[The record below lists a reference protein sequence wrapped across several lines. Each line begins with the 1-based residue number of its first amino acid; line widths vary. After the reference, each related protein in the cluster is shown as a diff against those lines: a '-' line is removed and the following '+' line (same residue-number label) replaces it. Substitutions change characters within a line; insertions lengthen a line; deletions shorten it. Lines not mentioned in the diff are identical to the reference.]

1 MAKQRT
7 YFCIDMKT
15 FYASVEC
22 AERGYNPFET
32 NLVVADLT
40 RGKNAL
46 CLAITPKMKAQGI
59 KNRCRLSEIPNSVK
73 YEVAPPRM
81 ALYIE
86 YAADIYSLYLDYFDP
101 QDIHVYSIDEAF
113 IDVTDYLAPNH
124 MDAVTFAKFLMNEI
138 ANRYHIPST
147 AGIGTNLYL
156 AKIALDITAKH
167 ARDHIGI
174 LDEETYKKTLWDHR
188 PITDFWMVAGGTA
201 RRLERYGVY
210 DMRGVTQMD
219 TGLLFKT
226 FGKNAELLIDHA
238 WGREPCLISD
248 IKQYKSKSKSVSF
261 SQILPRDYTFDE
273 ARTVIHE
280 MALNGAA
287 ELMKRKVI
295 TSKVSIFVGYTHDEI
310 APTKGARKLDVTT
323 ALASFIVDAALS
335 IDPDSPEAFDR
346 WYDIPSQDKWEIQNP
361 SHMWEVIQGSS
372 RTRVHLFV
380 SKKDGGYVLSLST
393 NEYCC
398 PEYAARFYL
407 ALRHNGIPVT
417 IFNAEGIAD
426 YLLGRGKVGFVP
438 CFNWPTDYYYG
449 GFSDKAVLE
458 FRHFP
463 EEHADVLSAKTEWYP
478 IAEVSL
484 KEAGETCTF

>member
-1 MAKQRT
+1 MKAPQIDRLIRSYEGGGQAIDEQSRKLLDQLFEKLNQIVPCGDDNRHDLWLEAPRGTIEDYGDYEYELENELVSNMAEFEANWKEDYPHDVSFYQLTTAEYNGYRNVILNGSVVIRYEPGETGFYDLSKLLLWLIESVENTIFMLREGSYNDHIREALPYRYRTGVLPVKDYWDPFPEQRADH
-7 YFCIDMKT
+7 FQRI
-15 FYASVEC
+15 SEREC
-22 AERGYNPFET
+22 AEFDTLIHEQ
-32 NLVVADLT
+32 ADTAPIMGLT
-40 RGKNAL
+40 
-46 CLAITPKMKAQGI
+46 
-59 KNRCRLSEIPNSVK
+59 V
-73 YEVAPPRM
+73 
-81 ALYIE
+81 
-86 YAADIYSLYLDYFDP
+86 
-101 QDIHVYSIDEAF
+101 
-113 IDVTDYLAPNH
+113 
-124 MDAVTFAKFLMNEI
+124 
-138 ANRYHIPST
+138 NRYLEICTLGYKENRVEGYETRTPLE
-147 AGIGTNLYL
+147 LYKRN
-156 AKIALDITAKH
+156 ADD
-167 ARDHIGI
+167 RDG
-174 LDEETYKKTLWDHR
+174 
-188 PITDFWMVAGGTA
+188 
-201 RRLERYGVY
+201 
-210 DMRGVTQMD
+210 
-219 TGLLFKT
+219 GLLT
-226 FGKNAELLIDHA
+226 
-238 WGREPCLISD
+238 
-248 IKQYKSKSKSVSF
+248 
-261 SQILPRDYTFDE
+261 
-273 ARTVIHE
+273 
-280 MALNGAA
+280 
-287 ELMKRKVI
+287 
-295 TSKVSIFVGYTHDEI
+295 
-310 APTKGARKLDVTT
+310 
-323 ALASFIVDAALS
+323 